1 MTSSWHHRRRDEP
14 LSVACTDWRAHTATE
29 EGTLSRYNQPRGTL
43 VCSAPPVH
51 TTGCCCWWNTDQ
63 NSLDSFW
70 CVLFQIRRLTA
81 TPRTMTRGTTSTW
94 TAAASERPQ
103 PPASSST
110 FHCRRCLI
118 QSVELRK
125 ESDLCPRCWGFCSG
139 RVSCHDLYFKP
150 SWGDTHHLSPVII
163 FSYLF

>member
-1 MTSSWHHRRRDEP
+1 MTSQE
-14 LSVACTDWRAHTATE
+14 TWRAAASGVHRLK
-29 EGTLSRYNQPRGTL
+29 GTYSHWRGHFT
-43 VCSAPPVH
+43 VFCPPVH

-94 TAAASERPQ
+94 TAASERPQ

-110 FHCRRCLI
+110 FHCWRRLI

-125 ESDLCPRCWGFCSG
+125 ESDLCPRCWRFCSG

>member
-1 MTSSWHHRRRDEP
+1 MTSSWHHRRRDEL

-29 EGTLSRYNQPRGTL
+29 EGTLR
-43 VCSAPPVH
+43 CSAPPC

-94 TAAASERPQ
+94 TAASEGRQ

-110 FHCRRCLI
+110 FHCWRRLI

-125 ESDLCPRCWGFCSG
+125 ESDLCPRCWRFCSG